1 MKKLI
6 SILIGTFFAGT
17 GFGQQNFS
25 DHLLWY
31 TGKLIKPN
39 VLLTTTGD
47 TIFYNPQ
54 KREVKRISKSG
65 AGKKF
70 DIMFAELNR
79 TSKRIEQTVNQ
90 MTKELPGPLLG
101 DMNAAVT
108 RAYNDLADEWKP
120 LLSNT
125 FTLPEAEVAFTS
137 KKINGKGCPG
147 IFLEEDD
154 PFEEI
159 LKKVRAFTENHKDD
173 DLGILPVPPVYN
185 YAYCFPC
192 DSIANDR
199 YDKEKDRF
207 HAAIMGLYTDLQIE
221 VLTMCQQIQRTYGD
235 ALYKEENE
243 AIKKQHDEAFA
254 FYEFFLQTAAKKAV
268 LLVDKY
274 KNDPYRIPAVLEF
287 VLSTDRLLQLQGS
300 SDESAF
306 GNMDYWFPM
315 MNTLYQFF
323 SNKLKEKDYTVGLNV
338 NAILRFERTNQLLGI
353 LKDKGHQLFDDLMKF
368 NQFKINSNIT
378 AKLGNDDGHIM
389 GHVRGD
395 NWFYAIPDAATC
407 RLNWT
412 MANSPID
419 RLARYKLLAA
429 EMVGAPVEYVGT
441 KDWQSQPP
449 VIKMDF
455 CYKEGEEVVDSILA
469 NTFHPEGFRERW
481 KFPEPVGVIEVE
493 QVSGILMTSFLNVEQ
508 VKKEAEA
515 INKEKMEKMQKD
527 MQAKY
532 MKMAS
537 NNATDMSKMTLK
549 MQADMEKLNREIR
562 EMLVKSNPLRYVFTP
577 QVNNK
582 TANIFKERLNGKE
595 LFPENGGIEYAWFHL
610 HMDHDP
616 DGPYP
621 LNVHLFHWL
630 LQ

>member
-1 MKKLI
+1 MKKFI
-6 SILIGTFFAGT
+6 FILIGAFFAGT
-17 GFGQQNFS
+17 GFCQQNFS

-54 KREVKRISKSG
+54 KRQVKRISKSG

-70 DIMFAELNR
+70 DVMFAELNR
-79 TSKRIEQTVNQ
+79 TSRRIEETVNQ
-90 MTKELPGPLLG
+90 MKTALPRPLLG
-101 DMNAAVT
+101 DMSAAVT
-108 RAYNDLADEWKP
+108 TAFTDLANEWAP
-120 LLSNT
+120 LLTNT
-125 FTLPEAEVAFTS
+125 FTLPEADVAFTS
-137 KKINGKGCPG
+137 KTINGKGGPG
-147 IFLEEDD
+147 IYMEEEN

-159 LKKVRAFTENHKDD
+159 LKKVKAFTEMHKDD
-173 DLGILPVPPVYN
+173 DLSLLPVPPVYN

-192 DSIANDR
+192 DSMATDR
-199 YDKEKDRF
+199 YEKEKNRF
-207 HAAIMGLYTDLQIE
+207 HTEIMGLYTDLNIE
-221 VLTMCQQIQRTYGD
+221 VLTMCQQIQRMYGES
-235 ALYKEENE
+235 LYKGVNE

-268 LLVDKY
+268 LLLNKY

-287 VLSTDRLLQLQGS
+287 VLKTDRVLQLQGS
-300 SDESAF
+300 SNESAF
-306 GNMDYWFPM
+306 GNMDYWTPVIT
-315 MNTLYQFF
+315 TLDNFF
-323 SNKLKEKDYTVGLNV
+323 SNKLKEKDYTIGLNV
-338 NAILRFERTNQLLGI
+338 NAILRFERTKQLMGI
-353 LKDKGHQLFDDLMKF
+353 LNGKGHQLFDDLMKF
-368 NQFKINSNIT
+368 NQFKIHSNIT

-412 MANSPID
+412 FAHSNTNRI
-419 RLARYKLLAA
+419 ARYKLLAA

-441 KDWQSQPP
+441 KEWQSQLP
-449 VIKMDF
+449 VIKVDF

-469 NTFHPEGFRERW
+469 NTFHPEGFIEQW

-532 MKMAS
+532 MKLAS
-537 NNATDMSKMTLK
+537 NNAADLGKMTLQ
-549 MQADMEKLNREIR
+549 MQADMEKLNRETR
-562 EMLVKSNPLRYVFTP
+562 EMLVKSNPLRYVFTT

-582 TANIFKERLNGKE
+582 TASIFKERLNGKE
-595 LFPENGGIEYAWFHL
+595 LFPENGAIVYAWFHL
-610 HMDHDP
+610 NMDHDP

-621 LNVHLFHWL
+621 LNVHLFNWL